1 MSGMKSDLFFS
12 FMTSLLIC
20 MALIPPLRLFAGRFH
35 IMDQPGERKV
45 HQHPVPTI
53 GGIAFAFGAFA
64 SILWWGP
71 KDSTTLSILLGGL
84 IILGFGVW
92 DDRANLDYRIKI
104 LGQLAAAL
112 AVIIIGGI
120 RFESIPF
127 LLDADLP
134 MWVGIP
140 VTVLFFVAVSNA
152 VNLTDGLDGLA
163 GGLSFLTLCGIAYLA
178 YLSEDSKVLLL
189 TVPFLGGVLG
199 FLRFNTYPAR
209 IYMGDGGSQLL
220 GFIMGVLAILLTDST
235 RGPFSPPLLL
245 FLLGLPFL
253 DTLGV
258 AGQRLAEGRSPFIGD
273 RKHIHHKLMTAGF
286 SHYEAV
292 TAIYAIQ
299 AEMVGLAYL
308 LRWQSDTLIVPLYL
322 ILAGTVL
329 ALFIAAG
336 YGLIPDPALQSA
348 RVRSDRWLSN
358 LLRGPWLRDLPIRF
372 LGAVVPLF
380 LIVSVFLPAHVPEDV
395 GHMSIALFGIVLLG
409 LSLLP
414 RLAPYFVR
422 GGLYLGSTLLLYVSD
437 ASWMQAMAPIPMT
450 YHILFGAMA
459 VMVLLSMRF
468 DSQSRF
474 QTTPLDYLMVCLA
487 VIFPFLPEVGTDISA
502 FGLFTAKLIVLFFSF
517 ELLLHA
523 FSDRVKQLGLVSL
536 WILFGLGIRIWL

>member
-1 MSGMKSDLFFS
+1 MNSELFFS

-20 MALIPPLRLFAGRFH
+20 MALIPPLRLMAGRFH

-45 HQHPVPTI
+45 HQHPIPRV
-53 GGIAFAFGAFA
+53 GGIAFAVGACA
-64 SILWWGP
+64 SIVWWP
-71 KDSTTLSILLGGL
+71 HKDNTTLSVLLGGL

-92 DDRANLDYRIKI
+92 DDRANLGYRIKL
-104 LGQLAAAL
+104 LGQLVAAL

-127 LLDADLP
+127 MLEAELP

-140 VTVLFFVAVSNA
+140 LTVLFLVAVSNA

-163 GGLSFLTLCGIAYLA
+163 GGLSFLTLAGTAYLA
-178 YLSEDSKVLLL
+178 HLSNNATVLMLAI
-189 TVPFLGGVLG
+189 PFMGGLLG
-199 FLRFNTYPAR
+199 FLRYNTYPAR
-209 IYMGDGGSQLL
+209 IFMGDGGSQLL

-235 RGPFSPPLLL
+235 RGPFSPALSL
-245 FLLGLPFL
+245 FLLGFPFL

-258 AGQRLAEGRSPFIGD
+258 FGQRLAEGRSPFSSD
-273 RKHIHHKLMTAGF
+273 RKHVHHKLMTAGL

-299 AEMVGLAYL
+299 AGIVGLAYL

-322 ILAGTVL
+322 ILAGAVL
-329 ALFIAAG
+329 ALFIASSH
-336 YGLIPDPALQSA
+336 GLLPKPAWQSA
-348 RVRSDRWLSN
+348 RVRSDRWLSDV
-358 LLRGPWLRDLPIRF
+358 LSGPWLRDLPIRF
-372 LGAVVPLF
+372 LAVVVPLF
-380 LIVSVFLPAHVPEDV
+380 LIATVFLPAQVPQDIGYISTV
-395 GHMSIALFGIVLLG
+395 LFAIVLVG
-409 LSLLP
+409 PSFLP

-422 GGLYLGSTLLLYVSD
+422 GGLYMGSTFLLYVSD
-437 ASWMQAMAPIPMT
+437 ASWMRAVPPIPIIC
-450 YHILFGAMA
+450 HILFGAMA

-487 VIFPFLPEVGTDISA
+487 VIFPFLPEVHTDISR
-502 FGLFTAKLIVLFFSF
+502 FGLFAAKLIVLFFSF

-536 WILFGLGIRIWL
+536 WVLFGLGIRMWL